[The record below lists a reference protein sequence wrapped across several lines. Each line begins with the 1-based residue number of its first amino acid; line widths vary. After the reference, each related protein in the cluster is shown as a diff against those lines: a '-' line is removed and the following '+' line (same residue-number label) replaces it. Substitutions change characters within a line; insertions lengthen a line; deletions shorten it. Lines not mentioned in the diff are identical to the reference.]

1 MIPTI
6 FEFESQSVRVVA
18 DETGAPWFSAKDFCT
33 VLGFGNARQAIDS
46 HVDAEDVQKLDAL
59 TPGGRQRQNH
69 INESGLYA
77 LILGSTKPEAKRFK
91 RWVTTEVLPSIR
103 KTGSYVSA
111 NAVAALS
118 APTQDKVSA
127 LLLIGEAVAKVPG
140 VRSGIAMAA
149 TLTAISDN
157 TGITLDALRK
167 ALPAANEPI
176 SALNP
181 TQLGELLGWSARAV
195 NARLRDQGLQFRN
208 DRDEWQLSEAGCA
221 YAEAHPYSRNGHSGY
236 QILWRADVADLLKEV
251 A

>member
-1 MIPTI
+1 MIPTLY
-6 FEFESQSVRVVA
+6 EFESQSVRVVA
-18 DETGAPWFSAKDFCT
+18 DDTGTPWFNAKDVCI
-33 VLGFGNARQAIDS
+33 VLGFGNARQALDS
-46 HVDAEDVQKLDAL
+46 HVDAEDVQKLDTL
-59 TPGGRQRQNH
+59 TTGGLQRQNH

-77 LILGSTKPEAKRFK
+77 LILGSTKPESKRFK

-103 KTGSYVSA
+103 QTGSYVAA
-111 NAVAALS
+111 NTVAALPM
-118 APTQDKVSA
+118 PTQDKVSA

-149 TLTAISDN
+149 TLTAIHEN
-157 TGITLDALRK
+157 TGITLEALRK

-181 TQLGELLGWSARAV
+181 TQLGERLGWSARAA

-208 DRDEWQLSEAGCA
+208 DRDEWQLTEAGCA
-221 YAEAHPYSRNGHSGY
+221 YGEAHPYSRNGHSGY